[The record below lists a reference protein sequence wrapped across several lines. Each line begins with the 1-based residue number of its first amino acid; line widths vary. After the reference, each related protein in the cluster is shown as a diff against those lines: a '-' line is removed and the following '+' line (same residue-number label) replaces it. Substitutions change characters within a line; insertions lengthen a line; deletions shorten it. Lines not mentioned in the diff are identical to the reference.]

1 MGFEVSCGMEWQG
14 EVRQVKD
21 IKEKEMEIASVRI
34 GDGLK
39 ENIARFAWEGLPY
52 MIEEDN
58 WVDFNDQFVVNIW
71 WNVEENTYRATAYM
85 KAGGMPYVGRG
96 IDLF

>member
-1 MGFEVSCGMEWQG
+1 M
-14 EVRQVKD
+14 D
-21 IKEKEMEIASVRI
+21 IKEKEMNIASVRI

-39 ENIARFAWEGLPY
+39 EHMARFAHEGLPY

-71 WNVEENTYRATAYM
+71 WNVEENTYRATAYF
-85 KAGGMPYVGRG
+85 KAGGMPYIGKG

>member
-1 MGFEVSCGMEWQG
+1 MVWQG
-14 EVRQVKD
+14 EARQVKD
-21 IKEKEMEIASVRI
+21 IKEKRMEIASVRI
-34 GDGLK
+34 GNGLK
-39 ENIARFAWEGLPY
+39 ESISRFAHEGLPY

-71 WNVEENTYRATAYM
+71 WCMEENSYRATAYM
-85 KAGGMPYVGRG
+85 KMGGKPYIGRG